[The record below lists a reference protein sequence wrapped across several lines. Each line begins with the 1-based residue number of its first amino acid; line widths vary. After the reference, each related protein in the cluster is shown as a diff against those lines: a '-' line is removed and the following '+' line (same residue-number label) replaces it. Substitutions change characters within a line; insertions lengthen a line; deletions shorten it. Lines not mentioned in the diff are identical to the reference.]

1 MVWVYTAKMF
11 PTEIRSMAL
20 GASSLCGRVGGILA
34 PPVLYLSSAWVP
46 LPFIIMGSGS
56 LVGGVLI
63 LLVLPETLGRC
74 LSCSN
79 TLPPPSKLP
88 DTMEEALNL
97 GRTAGKQGSVNGG
110 LEGEEE

>member
-1 MVWVYTAKMF
+1 
-11 PTEIRSMAL
+11 MAL
-20 GASSLCGRVGGILA
+20 GASSLCGRIGGILA
-34 PPVLYLSSAWVP
+34 PPVLYLSSTWVP

-74 LSCSN
+74 PYCRNPL
-79 TLPPPSKLP
+79 LPTSKLP

-97 GRTAGKQGSVNGG
+97 GRPTSKQGSINRG
-110 LEGEEE
+110 LEGEEEE